1 MVFDLILLLYPMASK
16 TWLKNTLYFTFW
28 DRIFARV
35 CFYKSS
41 FFIPSFR
48 HQHSSSCYLVV
59 ATAKIPKIWK
69 HTPLDVYYSSI
80 DKSQDREINHQWII
94 QPKLIDCPSGT
105 FLNFVI
111 PANLYRK
118 FESKTKH
125 AGEIFSLNE
134 FWKNKNRD
142 ANFIFWIRILL
153 FSLNV
158 SLLKSQQ

>member
-1 MVFDLILLLYPMASK
+1 MLFNSAYPIHPSDNVTKYTVYLHILLVEWLFKWSLTLFCYFILWLAKPGSK
-16 TWLKNTLYFTFW
+16 ILCIL
-28 DRIFARV
+28 FARV

-41 FFIPSFR
+41 FFIPSFQ

-118 FESKTKH
+118 FESKT
-125 AGEIFSLNE
+125 
-134 FWKNKNRD
+134 
-142 ANFIFWIRILL
+142 
-153 FSLNV
+153 
-158 SLLKSQQ
+158 